1 MTMLLRVTPATRS
14 EEDIVE
20 TPGPDTP
27 EHIREQNEIAE
38 YILGLVAKRDGKE
51 FDDTKSLAW
60 QRGWA
65 EAQE

>member
-1 MTMLLRVTPATRS
+1 VTIAIS
-14 EEDIVE
+14 AMKFEEDIVE
-20 TPGPDTP
+20 ASGHDTP
-27 EHIREQNEIAE
+27 EEIREQNEIAE

-51 FDDTKSLAW
+51 FDNTKSLAW